1 MLKKLKLFLLLIM
14 ISFLGNKVSANY
26 DKLAYDFKFKDL
38 DGSALNLS
46 EYKGKVVVVVNV
58 ASQCGFTNQYED
70 MQNVWEQYQAKGIV
84 MLGVPS
90 NDFGKQEPGSNEDI
104 KNFCEAKFGITFPMT
119 EKVSV
124 KGTDAHPFY
133 IWAKEN
139 HGKSA
144 VPKWNFHKIIIDRT
158 GKVAETFLSTTNPSS
173 KKFKKT
179 IEKLILNLYRRL
191 LFPTFNSRNTNIM
204 IRIRFL

>member
-1 MLKKLKLFLLLIM
+1 MLKEFKLYLLLIM
-14 ISFLGNKVSANY
+14 ISLLGNIVSANY
-26 DKLAYDFKFKDL
+26 EKLAYDFNFTGL
-38 DGSALNLS
+38 DGSTLNLS

-104 KNFCEAKFGITFPMT
+104 KNFCEAKFGISFPMT

-124 KGTDAHPFY
+124 KGADAHPFY
-133 IWAKEN
+133 IWAEKN

-144 VPKWNFHKIIIDRT
+144 VPKWNFHKIIINKE
-158 GKVAETFLSTTNPSS
+158 GKIEKTFSSMTNPSS
-173 KKFKKT
+173 KKF
-179 IEKLILNLYRRL
+179 IEVIENLL
-191 LFPTFNSRNTNIM
+191 
-204 IRIRFL
+204 

>member
-104 KNFCEAKFGITFPMT
+104 KNFCEAKFGISFPMT

-124 KGTDAHPFY
+124 KGADAHPFY
-133 IWAKEN
+133 IWAEKN
-139 HGKSA
+139 YGKSA
-144 VPKWNFHKIIIDRT
+144 VPKWNFHKIIINKE
-158 GKVAETFLSTTNPSS
+158 GKIEKTFSSMTNPSS
-173 KKFKKT
+173 KKF
-179 IEKLILNLYRRL
+179 IEVIENLL
-191 LFPTFNSRNTNIM
+191 
-204 IRIRFL
+204 